1 MKLTLEAVLAF
12 GPCRKCRDV
21 KDGGD
26 GAARRWFDKRRWV
39 RHTTV
44 LRDTSLPAADRVWLG
59 VHLLT
64 PRGRQQFGAD
74 CIERRAVYT
83 EHRVVAFEAAQP
95 GDNRPRRALEATL
108 AVAAAL
114 RGGDAAEIEAA
125 CTAARKAATAARTIY
140 GTTYGAY
147 GAPYAAAGAD
157 NAAAAAAGADD
168 DAAVNDADDA
178 DADADDDDAV
188 DDNARAARA
197 TYGAAGAA
205 VVATLAAHAP
215 PTPPVAQGA
224 PNPPPAPADAAV
236 GAGVERRHQIEL
248 LIALISDAAA
258 ADNDAAVD
266 ADADADADART
277 AAED

>member
-1 MKLTLEAVLAF
+1 MRITLPQVLAF

-83 EHRVVAFEAAQP
+83 EHRVVVFEAARP
-95 GDNRPRRALEATL
+95 GDDRPRRALEATL
-108 AVAAAL
+108 AVATAL
-114 RGGDAAEIEAA
+114 RGGDAAKIEAA
-125 CTAARKAATAARTIY
+125 CAAARKAATAARTIY

-147 GAPYAAAGAD
+147 GAPYAAAAAD
-157 NAAAAAAGADD
+157 NAAATADNADDD

-178 DADADDDDAV
+178 DADADDAV

-205 VVATLAAHAP
+205 VVATVAADAAHSAR
-215 PTPPVAQGA
+215 GA
-224 PNPPPAPADAAV
+224 HGATYAAAAPADAAV
-236 GAGVERRHQIEL
+236 VAGVERRHQIEL

-258 ADNDAAVD
+258 AADNDAAVD
-266 ADADADADART
+266 ADADADAVART